1 MIKSQKIRKLAP
13 EMDSLRLGAGW
24 TKKELSMHQ
33 VAIESSFGDSHP
45 GSVHLNTFV
54 EAARET
60 LKEINVKGS
69 RFYCTDMCD
78 GQAQGHDGMNFSLA
92 SRNVMC
98 DMIETQLSATPF
110 DGAIFITSCDKSMPA
125 RLMAAC
131 RLDIPSIILPGG
143 VMKSGPGM
151 LTLEQIGMYS
161 AHYEQGKIT
170 KEKFDSLR
178 ESACP
183 TCGSCSFIGTAA
195 TMQIMAEALGLT
207 LPGASI
213 RIAVSDELVQVTRDS
228 AIMLMSLIEKD
239 LTPSKIV
246 TQKSFEN
253 AIMVHAAIAGS
264 SNTLIHMPAI
274 AHELGFELNADLFD
288 QIHRKVPWLL
298 NCRPSGKYPAEL
310 FVYAGGVPGIM
321 REIKDHLHLDEMTVT
336 GKTIGENLEELEKN
350 GFFTDCQKELEAY
363 NVKPEEVILPASNPL
378 NKEGAIAIL
387 KGNIAPKGSVT
398 KHSAIAKEMQLV
410 TLNARV
416 YECEEDALKAVLS
429 KEIKPGDA
437 VIIRYEG
444 PKGSGMPEMFYTT
457 EAIASD
463 SELISTTA
471 LITDGRFSGATR
483 GPAIGHISPE
493 AVEGGPIALIE
504 ENDLI
509 KIDIPSRRLDLVGVK
524 GKLKEPSEI
533 DAILIERK
541 SKWVAPEN
549 KFKKGLLARF
559 TRSVSSA
566 MDGAIQ

>member
-1 MIKSQKIRKLAP
+1 MKSQKIRELAP
-13 EMDSLRLGAGW
+13 EMDSLRMGAGW
-24 TKKELSMHQ
+24 TKLELSMPQ

-45 GSVHLNTFV
+45 GSVHLDKFV
-54 EAARET
+54 DVARET
-60 LKEINVKGS
+60 LKENKVKGS
-69 RFYCTDMCD
+69 RYYCTDMCD

-98 DMIETQLSATPF
+98 DMIEAQLSATPF

-131 RLDIPSIILPGG
+131 RLDIPSIIIPGG

-161 AHYEQGKIT
+161 AHYEQGKIS
-170 KEKFDSLR
+170 KEEFDSFR
-178 ESACP
+178 DNACP

-213 RIAVSDELVQVTRDS
+213 RIAVSEELVQVTKDS
-228 AIMLMSLIEKD
+228 ALMIMSLIKKG

-274 AHELGFELNADLFD
+274 AHELGFELNANLFD

-298 NCRPSGKYPAEL
+298 NCRPSGEYPAEL

-321 REIKDHLHLDEMTVT
+321 REIKEHLHLDEMTVT
-336 GKTIGENLEELEKN
+336 GKTIGENLDELEKN
-350 GFFTDCQKELEAY
+350 GFFTDCQKGLEEY
-363 NVKPEEVILPASNPL
+363 GVKPEDVIRPSSNPL
-378 NKEGAIAIL
+378 NEEGAIAIL

-398 KHSAIAKEMQLV
+398 KHSAIAKEMQQV
-410 TLNARV
+410 TLRARV
-416 YECEEDALKAVLS
+416 FECEENAMKAVLS
-429 KEIKPGDA
+429 KRIKPGDA

-463 SELISTTA
+463 SELVSTTA

-504 ENDLI
+504 EDDMI
-509 KIDIPSRRLDLVGVK
+509 RIDIPGRSLDLIGVK
-524 GKLKEPSEI
+524 GEPKEASEI
-533 DAILIERK
+533 DAILRERK
-541 SKWVAPEN
+541 SKWTAPEN
-549 KFKKGLLARF
+549 QFKKGLLARF

>member
-1 MIKSQKIRKLAP
+1 MLKSQEIRERAP
-13 EMDSLRLGAGW
+13 EMDSLRMGAGW
-24 TKKELSMHQ
+24 TKLQLSQPQ

-45 GSVHLNTFV
+45 GSVHLNKFV
-54 EAARET
+54 EIARET
-60 LKEINVKGS
+60 FNENKVKGS
-69 RFYCTDMCD
+69 RYYCTDMCD
-78 GQAQGHDGMNFSLA
+78 GQAQGHDGMNYSLA

-110 DGAIFITSCDKSMPA
+110 DGAMFITSCDKSMPA

-131 RLDIPSIILPGG
+131 RLNIPSIILPGG

-170 KEKFDSLR
+170 KEEFDSFR

-195 TMQIMAEALGLT
+195 TMQVMAEALGLT

-213 RIAVSDELVQVTRDS
+213 RIAVSDELEQVTKDS
-228 AIMLMSLIEKD
+228 AVKLISLIEKD
-239 LTPSKIV
+239 LVPSKIV

-288 QIHRKVPWLL
+288 QIHRKIPWLL

-321 REIKDHLHLDEMTVT
+321 KEIKEHLHLDVMTVT
-336 GKTIGENLEELEKN
+336 GKTLGENLDDLENN
-350 GFFTDCQKELEAY
+350 GFFSECNKGLEAY
-363 NVKPEEVILPASNPL
+363 GVKAEDVIRPAKNPL
-378 NKEGAIAIL
+378 NEEGAIAIL
-387 KGNIAPKGSVT
+387 KGNLAPLGSVT
-398 KHSAIAKEMQLV
+398 KHSAIAKEMQQV
-410 TLNARV
+410 TLRARV
-416 YECEEDALKAVLS
+416 FECEEDALKAVLS
-429 KEIKPGDA
+429 KKIKPGDA
-437 VIIRYEG
+437 VIIRCEG

-463 SELISTTA
+463 SELISSTA

-483 GPAIGHISPE
+483 GPAIGHVSPE
-493 AVEGGPIALIE
+493 AVEGGPIAFIE
-504 ENDLI
+504 EDDLI
-509 KIDIPSRRLDLVGVK
+509 RIDIPERRLDLVGVK
-524 GKLKEPSEI
+524 GEAKKVSEI
-533 DAILIERK
+533 NAIIAERK
-541 SKWVAPEN
+541 LNWSAPEN
-549 KFKKGLLARF
+549 KFKRGLLARF

-566 MDGAIQ
+566 MEGAIQ

>member
-1 MIKSQKIRKLAP
+1 MLKSQKIREQAP
-13 EMDSLRLGAGW
+13 EMDSLRMGAGW
-24 TKKELSMHQ
+24 TKLELAMPQ

-45 GSVHLNTFV
+45 GSAHLDKFV
-54 EAARET
+54 EVARET
-60 LKEINVKGS
+60 LKENKVKGA

-78 GQAQGHDGMNFSLA
+78 GQAQGHDGMNYSLV

-98 DMIETQLSATPF
+98 DMIEVQLGATPF
-110 DGAIFITSCDKSMPA
+110 DGAMFVTSCDKSMPA

-170 KEKFDSLR
+170 KEEFDSLR

-213 RIAVSDELVQVTRDS
+213 RIAVSDELIQVTKDS
-228 AIMLMSLIEKD
+228 ALMLMSLIKKG

-274 AHELGFELNADLFD
+274 ANELGFELNADLFD
-288 QIHRKVPWLL
+288 QIHRKIPWLL
-298 NCRPSGKYPAEL
+298 NCRPSGQYPAEL

-321 REIKDHLHLDEMTVT
+321 NEIKEFLHLDEMTVT
-336 GKTIGENLEELEKN
+336 GKTVGENLNDLKNN
-350 GFFTDCQKELEAY
+350 GFFNEGYKGLENY
-363 NVKPEEVILPASNPL
+363 NVKPEEVIRPASNPL

-387 KGNIAPKGSVT
+387 KGNIAPEGSVT
-398 KHSAIAKEMQLV
+398 KHSAIAKEMQQV
-410 TLNARV
+410 TLRARV
-416 YECEEDALKAVLS
+416 FECEEDALKAVLS

-463 SELISTTA
+463 EELISTTA

-493 AVEGGPIALIE
+493 AVDGGPIALIE
-504 ENDLI
+504 ENDMI
-509 KIDIPSRRLDLVGVK
+509 KIDIPARKINLVGVK
-524 GKLKEPSEI
+524 GETKESNEI
-533 DAILIERK
+533 DVILSERK
-541 SKWVAPEN
+541 SKWIAPEN
-549 KFKKGLLARF
+549 KFKKGILARY

-566 MDGAIQ
+566 MNGAVQ

>member
-1 MIKSQKIRKLAP
+1 MMKSQKIRELAP
-13 EMDSLRLGAGW
+13 EMDSLRIGAGW
-24 TKKELSMHQ
+24 TKKELAMPQ

-45 GSVHLNTFV
+45 GSVHLNKFV
-54 EAARET
+54 EIARET

-110 DGAIFITSCDKSMPA
+110 DGALFITSCDKSMPA

-131 RLDIPSIILPGG
+131 RLDIPSIIIPGG

-213 RIAVSDELVQVTRDS
+213 RIAVSNELEQVTKDS
-228 AIMLMSLIEKD
+228 AISLMSLIEKD
-239 LTPSKIV
+239 IVPSKIV
-246 TQKSFEN
+246 TQKAFEN

-274 AHELGFELNADLFD
+274 AHELGFKLDADLFD
-288 QIHRKVPWLL
+288 QIHRKIPWLL

-310 FVYAGGVPGIM
+310 FIYSGGVPGIM
-321 REIKDHLHLDEMTVT
+321 REIKEYLHLDELTVS
-336 GKTIGENLEELEKN
+336 GKTVGENLDELEKN
-350 GFFTDCQKELEAY
+350 GFYNDCYKNLAPY
-363 NVKPEEVILPASNPL
+363 GIKPEDVIRPAKNPL
-378 NKEGAIAIL
+378 NEEGAIAIL
-387 KGNIAPKGSVT
+387 KGNIAPLGSVT
-398 KHSAIAKEMQLV
+398 KHSAIAKEMQQV
-410 TLNARV
+410 TLKARV
-416 YECEEDALKAVLS
+416 FESEEEALKAVLS

-437 VIIRYEG
+437 VFIRCEG

-463 SELISTTA
+463 AELISTTA

-483 GPAIGHISPE
+483 GPAIGHVSPE

-504 ENDLI
+504 DDDLI
-509 KIDIPSRRLDLVGVK
+509 RIDIPGRRLDLIGVN
-524 GKLKEPSEI
+524 GVPKEASEI
-533 DAILIERK
+533 HIILKNRK
-541 SKWVAPEN
+541 SNWVAPEN

-559 TRSVSSA
+559 TKSVSSA

>member
-1 MIKSQKIRKLAP
+1 MLKSQKIRELAP
-13 EMDSLRLGAGW
+13 EMDSLRIGAGW
-24 TKKELSMHQ
+24 TKKELSMVQ

-45 GSVHLNTFV
+45 GSAHLNKFV
-54 EAARET
+54 EVARET
-60 LKEINVKGS
+60 LKENKVKGA

-78 GQAQGHDGMNFSLA
+78 GQAQGHDGMNYSLV

-98 DMIETQLSATPF
+98 DMIEIQLGATPF
-110 DGAIFITSCDKSMPA
+110 DGAMFITSCDKSMPA

-151 LTLEQIGMYS
+151 LTLEQIGMYN

-170 KEKFDSLR
+170 KEKFDALR

-213 RIAVSDELVQVTRDS
+213 RIAVSDELVQVTKDS
-228 AIMLMSLIEKD
+228 AVMLMSLIEKG

-274 AHELGFELNADLFD
+274 AHELGFKLSADLFD

-321 REIKDHLHLDEMTVT
+321 KEIKEHLHLDEMTVT
-336 GKTIGENLEELEKN
+336 GKTVGENLDDLEN
-350 GFFTDCQKELEAY
+350 IGFFKDGYKGLKHY
-363 NVKPEEVILPASNPL
+363 NVKPEDIIRPASNPL

-387 KGNIAPKGSVT
+387 KGNIAPEGSVT
-398 KHSAIAKEMQLV
+398 KHSAIAKEMQQV
-410 TLNARV
+410 TLRARV
-416 YECEEDALKAVLS
+416 FECEEDALKAVLN
-429 KEIKPGDA
+429 KKIKPGDA

-463 SELISTTA
+463 SELIATTA

-493 AVEGGPIALIE
+493 AVDGGPIALIE
-504 ENDLI
+504 ENDII
-509 KIDIPSRRLDLVGVK
+509 KIDIPARKIDLVGVK
-524 GKLKEPSEI
+524 GEPKEPSEM
-533 DAILIERK
+533 DAILSDRK
-541 SKWVAPEN
+541 SKWIAPKN
-549 KFKKGLLARF
+549 KFNKGILARY
-559 TRSVSSA
+559 TKSVSSA
-566 MDGAIQ
+566 MNGAIQ

>member
-1 MIKSQKIRKLAP
+1 MLKSQKIRELAP
-13 EMDSLRLGAGW
+13 EMDSLRMGAGW
-24 TKKELSMHQ
+24 SKKELSMTQ

-54 EAARET
+54 EVARET

-110 DGAIFITSCDKSMPA
+110 DGAMFITSCDKSMPA

-170 KEKFDSLR
+170 KEKFDTFR
-178 ESACP
+178 ENACP

-213 RIAVSDELVQVTRDS
+213 RIAVSDELVQVTKDS
-228 AIMLMSLIEKD
+228 AVMLISLIEKG
-239 LTPSKIV
+239 LVPSKIV

-288 QIHRKVPWLL
+288 QIHRKIPWLL
-298 NCRPSGKYPAEL
+298 NCRPSGKYPAEF

-321 REIKDHLHLDEMTVT
+321 REIKEHLHLDEMTVT

-350 GFFTDCQKELEAY
+350 GFYTECQKGLELY
-363 NVKPEEVILPASNPL
+363 GIRPEEIILPKSNPL

-387 KGNIAPKGSVT
+387 KGNIAPEGSVT
-398 KHSAIAKEMQLV
+398 KHSAIAKEMQQV
-410 TLNARV
+410 TLRARV
-416 YECEEDALKAVLS
+416 FECEEDAMKAVLS
-429 KEIKPGDA
+429 KKVKPGDA

-483 GPAIGHISPE
+483 GPAIGHVSPE
-493 AVEGGPIALIE
+493 AVDGGPIALIE
-504 ENDLI
+504 ENDMI
-509 KIDIPSRRLDLVGVK
+509 RIDIPNRSINIIGVK
-524 GKLKEPSEI
+524 GEPKVASEI
-533 DAILIERK
+533 EAILSERK
-541 SKWVAPEN
+541 SKWKAPES

-559 TRSVSSA
+559 TQSVSSA
-566 MDGAIQ
+566 MNGAIQ